1 MKKQLSLAK
10 LKAKCQLVF
19 NEYIRCQD
27 KDMPCISCGQTKP
40 YKQAG
45 HFYSVKMYDGL
56 RFNED
61 NCHGECPG
69 CNGFDDM
76 HLLKYKD
83 NLIERIGYMKFKILT
98 YKAEDYKKNGYRWS
112 RSEILE
118 LTEHYKQ
125 KIKELK

>member
-1 MKKQLSLAK
+1 MKKVTLPK

-19 NEYIRCQD
+19 NEYIRLRD
-27 KDMPCISCGQTKP
+27 KDMPCISCSQPKP

-45 HFYSVKMYDGL
+45 HFYPVQGFDGL